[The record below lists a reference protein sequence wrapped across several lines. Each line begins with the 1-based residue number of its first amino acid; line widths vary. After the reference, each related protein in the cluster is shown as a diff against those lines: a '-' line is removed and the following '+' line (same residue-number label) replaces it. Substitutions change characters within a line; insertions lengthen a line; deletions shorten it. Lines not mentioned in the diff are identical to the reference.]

1 LRSLT
6 MWTQALRR
14 INPLDDN
21 TTNSNAMKYLLI
33 NPFDPQVG
41 NGVNAYYQ
49 SLKACLEQELELV
62 EFTNDKNASISLF
75 RKKVLAF
82 VEKNFDRHDVII
94 EAPETKSATL
104 LLDRGYK
111 THVRLHA
118 PLAICQKYEGTPI
131 NQARFSAELRV
142 IAQAAVVSSPS
153 YALVREIA
161 NHLVTSEFVV
171 NKNPILKIMPFI
183 PKVQRQY
190 DAIFMGRFHVLKGA
204 QYLNAVLALLP
215 QDYKVAL
222 IGPGAQ
228 KFQPEN
234 PEKIAFVSDHIAGDQ
249 RFDLL
254 ADAKVCLV
262 PSLFENCSMM
272 ILEAIAAGVPVVAW
286 RRGGNGEFPADIVK
300 TVEFDQI
307 NTYAAAVIDAVD
319 GVEIS
324 KPRVDEVV
332 SAINA
337 DFVAGVRNVID
348 RLSNQATIVYRSRF
362 GATA

>member
-1 LRSLT
+1 
-6 MWTQALRR
+6 
-14 INPLDDN
+14 
-21 TTNSNAMKYLLI
+21 MKYLLI

-49 SLKACLEQELELV
+49 SMKACLEQKLELV
-62 EFTNDKNASISLF
+62 EFTNDKNASMSLF

-118 PLAICQKYEGTPI
+118 PLAICQKYEGKPI
-131 NQARFSAELRV
+131 NQPRFSAELRV

-153 YALVREIA
+153 YALMREIA
-161 NHLVTSEFVV
+161 SHLVTSEFIV
-171 NKNPILKIMPFI
+171 NKNPILKPMPYI
-183 PKVQRQY
+183 PKMQRQY
-190 DAIFMGRFHVLKGA
+190 DAIFMGRFHILKGA
-204 QYLNAVLALLP
+204 HYLDAMLALLP

-222 IGPGAQ
+222 VGPGAC
-228 KFQPEN
+228 KFQPKN
-234 PEKIAFVSDHIAGDQ
+234 PEKISFVSDYIAGNQ
-249 RFDLL
+249 RFDVL

-286 RRGGNGEFPADIVK
+286 RRGGNDEFPEDMVK

-307 NTYAAAVIDAVD
+307 DAYAATIIDAVD
-319 GVEIS
+319 SVEIS

-337 DFVAGVRNVID
+337 DFVAGVHNVID
-348 RLSNQATIVYRSRF
+348 RLSGQTTVVYRSRF
-362 GATA
+362 GAIAPAITT